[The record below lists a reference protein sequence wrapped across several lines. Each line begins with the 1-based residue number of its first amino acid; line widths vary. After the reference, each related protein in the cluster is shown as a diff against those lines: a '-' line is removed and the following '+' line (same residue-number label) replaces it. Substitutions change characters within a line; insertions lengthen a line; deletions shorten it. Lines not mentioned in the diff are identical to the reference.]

1 MAAQE
6 EIILKVSV
14 DGSDDLERSMIAA
27 TDAANALARQKK
39 ILNEESKK
47 LDKSFEALQAEGKK
61 LSESQGR
68 LNTALK
74 KGTISQKSYD
84 EQTKKIKASSAAL
97 STQYITLE
105 KSQLSLAQKQVA
117 LKVATKE
124 ASKEYQNA
132 ERTLLNNN
140 KATLAADGSLAQL
153 RLQLAA
159 SKKQWTEL
167 SKAERDNE
175 QVGGKLLKQQQ
186 KLDKEVRGLE
196 QSIGV
201 TSRNVGNYGSAISSA
216 TPLMGAFGSKIN
228 MVQSTLVQ
236 IKTALK
242 ASTGATK
249 ANAATTTAATTAQGG
264 LAVATK
270 GTAVST
276 GVLSKAFKILKI
288 AIAST
293 GIGALVILLG
303 TFITA
308 IATTQR
314 GIDAF
319 NRVIEPLKEQ
329 LATIFGI
336 IQDVGLKVFDSLKNA
351 INNPKQALKDLGNA
365 IKENFVNRLQG
376 AGDFVKA
383 YGSTMISTFKLIGLG
398 IKKALSNVPILGAG
412 IDQEALKKDLA
423 QAKDEAIKN
432 AKELAVATAQ
442 IATGLTKEQQ
452 QAAIKLT
459 KDLSAE
465 GQKRLAAARKRGLE
479 IANLERAISEGAIG
493 LEKERAS
500 ALRNFELQKEIAQNV
515 LLTDKERIAASK
527 EATNQLEIGAKVQ
540 TDQIKKQI
548 ELATLR
554 TKANDTDNEA
564 KKELSDLQGQLD
576 TVEAAA
582 VKKRILLGN
591 LANTIVKRR
600 VAINKKAA
608 DDQLKAVQKLSDA
621 REKANE
627 AEIKRSFETDKTILD
642 NKAEQLKLEAD
653 LEAVTTEQ
661 TEAQKIQSAIE
672 LERKLG
678 QIRLDQNALQ
688 DTELLR
694 RQKKLEEEIL
704 ETKKA
709 AGGKETVQSIEKEEQ
724 LKVLKLER
732 ERLTGEELSVI
743 KQENLIAE
751 KELLREQQGIEDE
764 LDNEKLKEQE
774 KLKADIKNAALQ
786 TTQIV
791 SDGIF
796 DNKVRQIEEEKKRE
810 IESLQAK
817 KDAGVITQQEFE
829 AARLEIDRKAFEK
842 KKSSDTSRA
851 LINGALATSKTFAT
865 LGFTPGAFVAAA
877 LGAVKTAAEVA
888 TIRSQS
894 FADGGFTG
902 SGIGSPDSS
911 GHKPA
916 GVVHANEYVVPK
928 SVLQSSEGS
937 AAVASLERM
946 RLGQPSFNA
955 LKGFANGGFTSQ
967 NVNVDL
973 QSDGF
978 KQEIVSGVA
987 AAMQEI
993 RVVNVSTETA
1003 QQANRD
1009 IQIKNQATF

>member
-27 TDAANALARQKK
+27 TDAANALARSKK
-39 ILNEESKK
+39 TLNEESKK

-61 LSESQGR
+61 LSESQNR
-68 LNTALK
+68 LNNSLK
-74 KGTISQKSYD
+74 KGTISQKAYD
-84 EQTKKIKASSAAL
+84 SQTKKIKASSAAL
-97 STQYITLE
+97 STQYVTLE

-132 ERTLLNNN
+132 ERTLLNSN
-140 KATLAADGSLAQL
+140 KAA
-153 RLQLAA
+153 LAA
-159 SKKQWTEL
+159 SGSYNQLSAKYNLTKVKL
-167 SKAERDNE
+167 NAMSKAQIEGTASGRALQKESKALFTEMDRL
-175 QVGGKLLKQQQ
+175 QKATGKSTL
-186 KLDKEVRGLE
+186 
-196 QSIGV
+196 S
-201 TSRNVGNYGSAISSA
+201 VGNYGNAFSAA

-242 ASTGATK
+242 ASSTATK
-249 ANAATTTAATTAQGG
+249 ANAANTTAATTAQGG

-276 GVLSKAFKILKI
+276 GILTKGFKFLKI

-303 TFITA
+303 AFITA
-308 IATTQR
+308 MASTQK
-314 GIDAF
+314 GMDAL
-319 NRVIEPLKEQ
+319 NRVIEPIKETF
-329 LATIFGI
+329 ATLFGI
-336 IQDVGLKVFDSLKNA
+336 IQDVGLKVFESLKKA
-351 INNPKQALKDLGNA
+351 INNPKQALKDFATAL
-365 IKENFVNRLQG
+365 KQNFINRLQG
-376 AGDFVKA
+376 ASDFVKA
-383 YGSTMISTFKLIGLG
+383 FGSTVISSFKLMGLG
-398 IKKALSNVPILGAG
+398 IKKALASVPILGAG

-423 QAKDEAIKN
+423 QAKNEAIK
-432 AKELAVATAQ
+432 ASKELAVATAQ
-442 IATGLTKEQQ
+442 IATGLNKEQQ
-452 QAAIKLT
+452 KAAIKLT

-465 GQKRLAAARKRGLE
+465 GQKRLAEANKRGLE
-479 IANLERAISEGAIG
+479 MAALEQAISEGAIN
-493 LEKERAS
+493 LESDKAE

-515 LLTDKERIAASK
+515 LLTDKERIVAAK
-527 EATNQLEIGAKVQ
+527 EATRQLELGVKVQ
-540 TDQIKKQI
+540 ADQLKKEI

-554 TKANDTDNEA
+554 TKANDTTNEE
-564 KKELSDLQGQLD
+564 KKELKDLTSQL
-576 TVEAAA
+576 VSIEAGAI
-582 VKKRILLGN
+582 KKRILLGN
-591 LANTIVKRR
+591 LANTIVKKRI
-600 VAINKKAA
+600 AINKKAA

-621 REKANE
+621 REKADEN
-627 AEIKRSFETDKTILD
+627 EIKRAFEADKTILD

-653 LEAVTTEQ
+653 LEAVNTEQ

-694 RQKKLEEEIL
+694 KQKKLENEIL

-709 AGGKETVQSIEKEEQ
+709 AGGKETVQSIEQEDQ
-724 LKVLKLER
+724 LKALKLER
-732 ERLTGEELSVI
+732 EKLTGEELSVI

-764 LDNEKLKEQE
+764 IDNEKLKEQE
-774 KLKADIKNAALQ
+774 KLKSDIKNAALQ
-786 TTQIV
+786 ATQIV
-791 SDGIF
+791 TDGIF
-796 DNKVRQIEEEKKRE
+796 NNKKRQIDDEKKRE

-817 KDAGVITQQEFE
+817 KDAGVITQKEFE
-829 AARLEIDRKAFEK
+829 VQRLAIDKKAFKDQK
-842 KKSSDTSRA
+842 KADTSRA
-851 LINGALATSKTFAT
+851 IVNGALAITKVFAT
-865 LGFTPGAFVAAA
+865 TPSPANFVAAA
-877 LGAVKTAAEVA
+877 LVGVKTAAEVS
-888 TIRSQS
+888 TIQSQS
-894 FADGGFTG
+894 FAEGGFTG
-902 SGIGSPDSS
+902 GGIGSPDSS

-928 SVLQSSEGS
+928 TVLQSSEGS